1 MLDVARHE
9 NEAEGRGP
17 KEVSCAQD
25 AYCVLE
31 VPGIL
36 GVMSR

>member
-25 AYCVLE
+25 AYCVL
-31 VPGIL
+31 GIL